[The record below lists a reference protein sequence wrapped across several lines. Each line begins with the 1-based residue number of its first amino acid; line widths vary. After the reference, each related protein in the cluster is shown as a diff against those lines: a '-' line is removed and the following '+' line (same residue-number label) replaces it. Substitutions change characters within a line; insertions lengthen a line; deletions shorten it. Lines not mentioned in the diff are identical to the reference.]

1 MWKDPLS
8 PESVEQNLKDAGC
21 PGNFVERFLAC
32 YGDCTPEEQLQL
44 LYEQRKELLRQVHDS
59 QKKMDCLDYLRDQIR
74 KCDASREKKNGGGP
88 EKDRHKRAAPR

>member
-21 PGNFVERFLAC
+21 PGKFVERFLAC

-44 LYEQRKELLRQVHDS
+44 LYGQRKELLRQVHDC
-59 QKKMDCLDYLRDQIR
+59 QKKLDCLDYLRDQIR
-74 KCDASREKKNGGGP
+74 KREAGREKKAGAEP
-88 EKDRHKRAAPR
+88 KKEKEEEE

>member
-44 LYEQRKELLRQVHDS
+44 LYEQRKELLRQVHDC
-59 QKKMDCLDYLRDQIR
+59 QKKLDCLDYLRDQIR
-74 KCDASREKKNGGGP
+74 KNECAGEPAAVEPPAKKREK
-88 EKDRHKRAAPR
+88 